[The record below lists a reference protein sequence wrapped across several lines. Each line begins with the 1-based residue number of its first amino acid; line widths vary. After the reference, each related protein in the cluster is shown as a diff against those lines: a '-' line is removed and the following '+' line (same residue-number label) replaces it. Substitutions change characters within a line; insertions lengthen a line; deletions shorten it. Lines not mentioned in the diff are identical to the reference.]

1 MARMV
6 SKKTPDKEKKESSL
20 KPVAAWLFFCAGAVF
35 LMAVIGAITRLT
47 ESGLSIVRW
56 EPITGALPPLDA
68 EGWNKAFAAYKE
80 SPQYLKVNSGMD
92 LEAFKKIFFWEWIHR
107 LWGRLIGVFYALPL
121 VFFWARIPS
130 DRRMAFIGIL
140 CLGAL
145 QGFIGWW
152 MVESGLVNEP
162 AVSHYRLAA
171 HLMLAVVIYACLF
184 RLALVIGLR
193 PSRDA
198 SKLSGLRKFTKACI
212 GAVLLTMTWGAF
224 TAGLDAGLLY
234 GDTFPFMGENLW
246 PSEMWQVHPFWK
258 AFFAEH
264 ATVQFTHRVLAV
276 LTFIKIMV
284 LVKRGLPFNPPARI
298 RKLLI
303 ALALVATAQ
312 VALGIATV
320 MTHVHIHVAAT
331 HQAGALTLLALL
343 VWLLHEIPQARKEKT

>member
-6 SKKTPDKEKKESSL
+6 NKKPLKKEKKEPSL
-20 KPVAAWLFFCAGAVF
+20 QPVAAWLFFCAGAVF
-35 LMAVIGAITRLT
+35 LMAIIGAITRLT

-56 EPITGALPPLDA
+56 EPIAGALPPMDA
-68 EGWNKAFAAYKE
+68 EGWDKAFAAYKE
-80 SPQYLKVNSGMD
+80 SPQYLKINSGMD

-121 VFFWARIPS
+121 VFFWARIPAE
-130 DRRMAFIGIL
+130 RRSAFLGIL
-140 CLGAL
+140 GLGAL

-152 MVESGLVNEP
+152 MVKSGLVNEP

-171 HLMLAVVIYACLF
+171 HLMLAVTIYACLF

-198 SKLSGLRKFTKACI
+198 AKLSGLRKFTKACI
-212 GAVLLTMTWGAF
+212 AAVLLTMTWGAF
-224 TAGLDAGLLY
+224 TAGLDAGMVY
-234 GDTFPFMGENLW
+234 NDTFPFMGENLW
-246 PSEMWQVHPFWK
+246 PAEMLQFQPFWK
-258 AFFAEH
+258 SFFAEH

-276 LTFIKIMV
+276 LTFIKVMV
-284 LVKRGLPFNPPARI
+284 LVKRGLPFNPPPRI
-298 RKLLI
+298 RKVLV
-303 ALALVATAQ
+303 ALAVVACAQ

-331 HQAGALTLLALL
+331 HQAGALTLLTLL
-343 VWLLHEIPQARKEKT
+343 VWLLHEIPQSRKES